1 VRDDGRESAESTTTR
16 SDFRS
21 TTSGVWADVRSNRAL
36 DDGSMTPQ
44 MRSGAGAVGSAIVL
58 GLVLGFW
65 CRVDSATSG
74 VEGALADLGAPWIV
88 TAFVAGAVTTAAGA
102 STVDQGAA
110 RRSVVRVAPV
120 AALGAASGAACL
132 MLATFVYYGPARTGA
147 MSVAGAV
154 TPTIVWSV
162 AGVAVG
168 AVFGVAGAIWRAT
181 TSTSLSTAALVLV
194 GTSIAAE
201 AMWHLSQRTYG
212 DEPRTAAM
220 LASLAAIGVALPCLA
235 GDARRA
241 GTGMALVALL
251 AVPGA
256 AVVETVSLSTN
267 GVVSAIRQR

>member
-1 VRDDGRESAESTTTR
+1 MNPLV
-16 SDFRS
+16 
-21 TTSGVWADVRSNRAL
+21 
-36 DDGSMTPQ
+36 
-44 MRSGAGAVGSAIVL
+44 RSGAGAVGSAIVL

-65 CRVDSATSG
+65 CRADSASGG
-74 VEGALADLGAPWIV
+74 VEGALADLGAAWIV

-102 STVDQGAA
+102 SSVDQGAASTA

-168 AVFGVAGAIWRAT
+168 AVFGAAGAIWRAT
-181 TSTSLSTAALVLV
+181 NSTSQSTAALVLV

-212 DEPRTAAM
+212 DEPLTDLM
-220 LASLAAIGVALPCLA
+220 LATLAAIGIAVPCLA
-235 GDARRA
+235 GDVRRA
-241 GTGMALVALL
+241 GAGMALVALL
-251 AVPGA
+251 AVPGT

-267 GVVSAIRQR
+267 GVVSAIRHR